1 MDAVYGL
8 GDYVSGYC
16 CVLLNGELDLNQL
29 EIRLFGSA
37 QTEWTTS
44 ESTGSGESSRT
55 EMVTYRGSHNYIN
68 ISQFSANSKH

>member
-37 QTEWTTS
+37 QTQWS
-44 ESTGSGESSRT
+44 ESKGSGEDRT
-55 EMVTYRGSHNYIN
+55 TQTCRGSHNYIN
-68 ISQFSANSKH
+68 ISQFPANSKH